1 MKAFL
6 LLDFNTQKAYKYFIE
21 DLNLDVSKSIISK
34 VYKEMRK
41 IISKYI
47 NIEYQ
52 TILLGELDLHKYY
65 SVDECNKLTIKGRY
79 IWLLGINDNENKDF
93 QIEPTLSWDTATLN
107 AFINKYVPSVNY
119 IVTDGWSEYYFLQ
132 VPYSG
137 YRRFKHNHGGGYFEY
152 GQQST
157 SHIESIWAAK
167 IKELYHFIP
176 HKNFLEF
183 VREIEYII
191 KVSKKKMLRKNKF
204 FLMPIKLFYM
214 YQIVTMK
221 MSIIHLWKI
230 LDLSSDEYSDDS

>member
-6 LLDFNTQKAYKYFIE
+6 LLDFNTQKPYKYFIE

-65 SVDECNKLTIKGRY
+65 SVDECNKLTIKGTH
-79 IWLLGINDNENKDF
+79 IWLLGNIDNKNKDF

-107 AFINKYVPSVNY
+107 AFINRYVPSVNY

-132 VPYSG
+132 VPYSV
-137 YRRFKHNHGGGYFEY
+137 K
-152 GQQST
+152 
-157 SHIESIWAAK
+157 
-167 IKELYHFIP
+167 
-176 HKNFLEF
+176 
-183 VREIEYII
+183 
-191 KVSKKKMLRKNKF
+191 KV
-204 FLMPIKLFYM
+204 
-214 YQIVTMK
+214 
-221 MSIIHLWKI
+221 
-230 LDLSSDEYSDDS
+230 